1 VITDFVLVLAVVSVV
16 VGLIGLGWSLNDLAR
31 LASER
36 KNLGG

>member
-1 VITDFVLVLAVVSVV
+1 MNKVAVVLGCAFIV
-16 VGLIGLGWSLNDLAR
+16 VGLIGLGWSLNDFAR